1 MCDWLQNGT
10 MAEISNVIPKY
21 EKIDFNYGSHTS
33 KLITSI
39 KQMWF
44 QTLPIFG
51 MVWKHI
57 CYDTQFPS
65 ISCFKAL
72 HFAHCSAKFARNYA
86 HYIRLMCAI
95 SSAFFYIIYYMH
107 KMHKHLYLMQKIII
121 LLHFQLIFCV
131 CIVAQIFLKPTYILL
146 YSTNVLAQMTK

>member
-10 MAEISNVIPKY
+10 MAEISNVIPNY
-21 EKIDFNYGSHTS
+21 EKIDWNYGSHTS

-51 MVWKHI
+51 TVWKHI
-57 CYDTQFPS
+57 CYDTPFPT
-65 ISCFKAL
+65 ISCIKAL

-86 HYIRLMCAI
+86 HYIRIMCAI
-95 SSAFFYIIYYMH
+95 SSAFFCIICYMH
-107 KMHKHLYLMQKIII
+107 KMHKHLYLMQKNNYLSSFSAHI
-121 LLHFQLIFCV
+121 LCMHC
-131 CIVAQIFLKPTYILL
+131 
-146 YSTNVLAQMTK
+146 STNISEATLYFTLSYKCTITND